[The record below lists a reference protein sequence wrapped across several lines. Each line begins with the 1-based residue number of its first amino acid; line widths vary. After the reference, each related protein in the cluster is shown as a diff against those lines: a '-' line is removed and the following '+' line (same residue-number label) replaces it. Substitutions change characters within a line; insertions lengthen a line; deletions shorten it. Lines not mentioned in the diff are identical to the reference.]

1 MGIIL
6 LVVFLIKDDFSS
18 DETDKVVNI
27 LIPLLVI
34 IMFIPM
40 RKLIDLASKKR
51 VLNLDE
57 FQLKIKK
64 QEQFIV
70 LTDRQFK
77 NKINLEGEP
86 YEKMKLREHFTIEL
100 SYFSKELL
108 SLDQNKNDLLKIT
121 EHELEALI
129 EHEAKEDGWK
139 LFTVFII

>member
-86 YEKMKLREHFTIEL
+86 YEKIKLREHFTIEL

-121 EHELEALI
+121 EHELEVLI
-129 EHEAKEDGWK
+129 EHEAKEDGW
-139 LFTVFII
+139 

>member
-121 EHELEALI
+121 EHELEVLI
-129 EHEAKEDGWK
+129 EHEAKEDGW
-139 LFTVFII
+139 